1 MDPAPSGHE
10 GAERERL
17 ARERAKAL
25 ADLWWHV
32 GAFAI
37 LNAFFWFLDLALGV
51 GGLDWAFWIT
61 LFWGLGL
68 AFHVL
73 TYLIQGRQLVERKT
87 AAYLE
92 DEQAQG

>member
-1 MDPAPSGHE
+1 MTGPEQGLTE
-10 GAERERL
+10 VE
-17 ARERAKAL
+17 ARKRAKYL
-25 ADLWWHV
+25 TGLLWHT
-32 GAFAI
+32 GAFVI
-37 LNAFFWFLDLALGV
+37 VNGFFWILDAATD
-51 GGLDWAFWIT
+51 GGITWAFWIT